1 MEKAVQDY
9 LQWALQ
15 DERIMR
21 MRLHG
26 AKDIGDVGN
35 VYFHGER
42 VTLEVKNTSKTGI
55 AGYLS
60 EAEDEAGNNGSPYP
74 IVVQK
79 RRGVGIDSMAGIGNQ
94 YVFMTLS
101 TLARL
106 LNSGIELG
114 PDKKEDSDEDT
125 EHQARVLAQ
134 RRH

>member
-1 MEKAVQDY
+1 MEKAVQGY

-21 MRLHG
+21 LRLHG

-42 VTLEVKNTSKTGI
+42 VTLEVKNTSKPDVSGHL
-55 AGYLS
+55 A
-60 EAEDEAGNNGSPYP
+60 EAEREAGNNDSPYP

-79 RRGVGIDSMAGIGNQ
+79 RRGVGIDSMEGVGRQ

-106 LNSGIELG
+106 LNCGIELG
-114 PDKKEDSDEDT
+114 PDSLELDENYYKSINVLEET
-125 EHQARVLAQ
+125 E
-134 RRH
+134 

>member
-1 MEKAVQDY
+1 MTRNRSSAKAAGARMETAVQDY
-9 LQWALQ
+9 LRWALQ
-15 DERIMR
+15 DERIQR

-26 AKDIGDVGN
+26 SKDVGDIGN
-35 VYFHGER
+35 VYAHGEL
-42 VTLEVKNTSKTGI
+42 VTLEVKNTSKLGI

-60 EAEDEAGNNGSPYP
+60 EAETEAGNNDSPYP

-79 RRGVGIDSMAGIGNQ
+79 RRGVGIDSMAGIGKQ

-114 PDKKEDSDEDT
+114 PESKEAKS
-125 EHQARVLAQ
+125 
-134 RRH
+134 